1 MSILHFVFYFCL
13 LIFLFLVI
21 SKVFKIATTPVHL
34 RWELYPVPHEKGKSK
49 YGGSYLE
56 EPNWWDKPLEK
67 DRFSEILSMLE
78 EIVFLKGVYVNNR
91 SLWWGSFPFHYA
103 LYIYFIATMISIFGL
118 ALGIRSENI
127 TNDWVWFGLI
137 LNVFFWVSAV
147 FGVLGGAI
155 LLYKRTFHR
164 DLSSYSNPSHYF
176 NIILIGSLYATM
188 LIGFLLDCFAVS
200 DIIGFYY
207 AVFTFS
213 GMIELSTIGQLHF
226 YLLSF
231 FLFYL
236 PFTHMTHFFAKYFTY
251 HKIRWDDEP
260 LFPGTKLYEKLQ
272 KQLNY
277 PVKWSA
283 PHIGAD
289 GTKTWLV
296 LGTSNPFKE
305 NKKNG

>member
-1 MSILHFVFYFCL
+1 MTILNFAFYIGL
-13 LIFLFLVI
+13 LTFLILVI
-21 SKVFKIATTPVHL
+21 SKIIKIATTPAHL

-56 EPNWWDKPLEK
+56 EPNWWGKPRKK
-67 DRFSEILSMLE
+67 DLFPEIITMLE
-78 EIVFLKGVYVNNR
+78 EIIFLRGVWAHNR

-103 LYIYFIATMISIFGL
+103 LYLYIVASLLAILSLIFRVIPQSLETDYLWLHWILSVLFWWSAIFGI
-118 ALGIRSENI
+118 LGSL
-127 TNDWVWFGLI
+127 V
-137 LNVFFWVSAV
+137 
-147 FGVLGGAI
+147 
-155 LLYKRTFHR
+155 LLYKRTFDK
-164 DLSSYSNPSHYF
+164 DLSIFSNPSHYF
-176 NIILIGSLYATM
+176 NIILIGSLYAT
-188 LIGFLLDCFAVS
+188 LLLGFLFGEFNVS
-200 DIIGFYY
+200 SFLSFYY
-207 AVFTFS
+207 ATFTFS
-213 GMIELSTIGQLHF
+213 YLSFDSIWGYIHF

-251 HKIRWDDEP
+251 HKVRWDDEP
-260 LFPGTKLYEKLQ
+260 LYSGTKLYEKLQ

-296 LGTSNPFKE
+296 LGTMNPFKE
-305 NKKNG
+305 KKNG

>member
-1 MSILHFVFYFCL
+1 MAILNFAFYIGL
-13 LIFLFLVI
+13 LTFLILAI
-21 SKVFKIATTPVHL
+21 SKIIKIATTPAHL

-56 EPNWWDKPLEK
+56 EPNWWEKPREK
-67 DRFSEILSMLE
+67 DLFSEIITMLE
-78 EIVFLKGVYVNNR
+78 EIIFLKGVWAHNR

-103 LYIYFIATMISIFGL
+103 LYLYIVSSLLAILSLIFGV
-118 ALGIRSENI
+118 NPQ
-127 TNDWVWFGLI
+127 GLETDYLWLHWI
-137 LNVFFWVSAV
+137 LSVPFWWAAI
-147 FGVLGGAI
+147 FGVLGSLV
-155 LLYKRTFHR
+155 LLYKRTFDK
-164 DLSSYSNPSHYF
+164 DLSAFSNPSHYF
-176 NIILIGSLYATM
+176 NIILIGSLYAT
-188 LIGFLLDCFAVS
+188 LFLGFLFGEFNVS
-200 DIIGFYY
+200 SFLSFYY
-207 AVFTFS
+207 AIFTFS
-213 GMIELSTIGQLHF
+213 YLSFDNIWEYIHF

-251 HKIRWDDEP
+251 HKVRWDDEP
-260 LFPGTKLYEKLQ
+260 LYSGTKLYEKLQ

-296 LGTSNPFKE
+296 LGTMNPFKE
-305 NKKNG
+305 KKNG